1 MERLLDVGKQQFT
14 SYNFNT
20 SNKLINKSVS
30 KTAISQIT
38 LGSIADFTLVQE
50 QSNVGISN
58 VTGDVGTKLA
68 P

>member
-1 MERLLDVGKQQFT
+1 MKKKKVKSNLVLMEQLLDVGKQQFT

-38 LGSIADFTLVQE
+38 LGSIADFTPILVQE
-50 QSNVGISN
+50 QYQM
-58 VTGDVGTKLA
+58 
-68 P
+68 